1 MVNFV
6 IIGIVRLV
14 QSLINLYLLLFIFM
28 IMICYI
34 IFSADRVGRLQE
46 TILPVYQQ
54 TEALRL
60 KQQSN

>member
-1 MVNFV
+1 MDPQIENGLQVLREASLKNEQLTAHLC
-6 IIGIVRLV
+6 GILD
-14 QSLINLYLLLFIFM
+14 SFE
-28 IMICYI
+28 
-34 IFSADRVGRLQE
+34 DRIGRLQD